1 MQSHPNVFDARPAH
15 WSAVFSLF
23 LGVTSLIAGEWLP
36 ISLLTPIARDL
47 GITEGMAGQT
57 VSVVGAF
64 AVVTSLLLAPLTQGI
79 NRRRILL
86 TLSSLL
92 VASNLIVAIAP
103 NYAILLIGRALLG
116 ICVGGFWSMSAAVAL
131 QLVPV
136 SAVPR
141 ALSIIY
147 GGVAAATVISLPVAS
162 SLGNLLGW
170 RAVFGLGAILAV
182 AALVWQWIALPP
194 LRPGKASSFSSMFGL
209 LRQNWV
215 LLGILATIFSFGG
228 YNMFFTYLRP
238 FLERTLALSPS
249 QLSAVLGVF
258 GLANCVGTF
267 GAGMLFERRF
277 RGCMILLQTVLALTA
292 IVLSFTDG
300 ALWTNL
306 LLILMWGVFW
316 GFMPVGWSTWIT
328 RTLADHAE
336 LAGGLSVAAIQFAIG
351 SAAGIGGVIVDTSG
365 INTIFWA
372 AAGLFVLAAVLT
384 RISFALYF
392 SHTGRRA

>member
-1 MQSHPNVFDARPAH
+1 MQSHPDVFKERPAH

-79 NRRRILL
+79 NRRHILL

-92 VASNLIVAIAP
+92 VASNLIVATASH
-103 NYAILLIGRALLG
+103 YTILLIGRALLG
-116 ICVGGFWSMSAAVAL
+116 VCVGGFWSMSAAVAL

-136 SAVPR
+136 NSVPR

-147 GGVAAATVISLPVAS
+147 GGVAAATVLALPVAS
-162 SLGNLLGW
+162 SLGHLLGW
-170 RAVFGLGAILAV
+170 RAVFVLGAVLAV
-182 AALVWQWIALPP
+182 GALVWQWRTLPP
-194 LRPGKASSFSSMFGL
+194 LHPGKATNFSSMFGL

-249 QLSAVLGVF
+249 QLSIVLGVF
-258 GLANCVGTF
+258 GIANCIGTF

-277 RGCMILLQTVLALTA
+277 RGCMILLQMVLALTA
-292 IVLSFTDG
+292 IVLSLTDG
-300 ALWTNL
+300 PLWTDL
-306 LLILMWGVFW
+306 LLVLLWGLFW

-336 LAGGLSVAAIQFAIG
+336 QAGGLSVAAIQFAIG
-351 SAAGIGGVIVDTSG
+351 SAAGIGGVIVDSSG

-372 AAGLFVLAAVLT
+372 AAGLLLLAAGLT
-384 RISFALYF
+384 RISFTLY
-392 SHTGRRA
+392 SRHTGRRA